1 MQCGILDRI
10 LGQKKGHG
18 HRFSSKEQVSFN
30 FMAAGKCS
38 EMKWNENV
46 GKCSEIRWNVVFC

>member
-38 EMKWNENV
+38 EMKWNEM
-46 GKCSEIRWNVVFC
+46 KWNEMKM